1 REHAE
6 ARARRRGHPAAVAR
20 LLHAAA
26 KRRRPRGFCRRA
38 RARPSRRAPG
48 PGAALGRR
56 RVASDDDGMSGEKR
70 EGVARRAASL
80 PLFPLRTVLFPGGL
94 LPLKVFEHRYIEMTK
109 TCLREERPFGVCLIL
124 EGDEVA
130 QPDAQA
136 PKIASVGTLARITV
150 VDMPQLGILHV
161 ATVGEGRFEVH
172 RYAPDAH
179 GLVVGDVTPIPDEP
193 RMPLAESQARLSK
206 LLALI
211 ATRLGP
217 DSFPS

>member
-1 REHAE
+1 
-6 ARARRRGHPAAVAR
+6 
-20 LLHAAA
+20 
-26 KRRRPRGFCRRA
+26 
-38 RARPSRRAPG
+38 
-48 PGAALGRR
+48 
-56 RVASDDDGMSGEKR
+56 MSGEKR

-109 TCLREERPFGVCLIL
+109 ACLREERPFGVCLIL

-130 QPDAQA
+130 QPDAQP

-172 RYAPDAH
+172 RYASDAL
-179 GLVVGDVTPIPDEP
+179 GLVIGEVTPIPDEP

-211 ATRLGP
+211 ATKLGR
-217 DSFPS
+217 DSFPSETHYEDATWVGHRLAELLPLPLEVKQRMLEVSDANVRLGALTQYLERQGLLQAL